1 VPASQAS
8 PPPESTTPSSSPP
21 PGSTSPPTGST
32 PPPDAGAAGNPPGIP
47 VDSTSPVVRIV
58 SPARGSRV
66 RGRTVVRATAS
77 DDVAVSR
84 IELWVD
90 GKLRTVVTD
99 GRLAWRWQ
107 VARTRPGRHLIVV
120 RAYDASG
127 NRGASS
133 RRVFVVR

>member
-1 VPASQAS
+1 V
-8 PPPESTTPSSSPP
+8 P
-21 PGSTSPPTGST
+21 PG
-32 PPPDAGAAGNPPGIP
+32 AGAAGNPPGLP
-47 VDSTSPVVRIV
+47 VDSKGPVVRIV

-66 RGRTVVRATAS
+66 RRRTVVRATAF
-77 DDVAVSR
+77 DDIGVSR

-90 GKLRTVVTD
+90 GKLRAVVTD

-107 VARTRPGRHLIVV
+107 LLHTRPGRHLIVV

-127 NRGASS
+127 NRGAAS